1 MWPGEKVKLEM
12 ALNRL
17 SSSFLVCSGKEIRYR
32 GGLVMREEYH
42 SALGRT
48 AKNACIEPCSL
59 CLATLLFIPMPSLT
73 STSLPP
79 KISLHLNKCFASHSS
94 VQIISYTRY
103 TNVFGELDF
112 PIVTSLIHV

>member
-1 MWPGEKVKLEM
+1 
-12 ALNRL
+12 
-17 SSSFLVCSGKEIRYR
+17 
-32 GGLVMREEYH
+32 MREEYH

-79 KISLHLNKCFASHSS
+79 KMSLHLNKCFSLTLCPDHFMHIVYYGNSAA
-94 VQIISYTRY
+94 
-103 TNVFGELDF
+103 
-112 PIVTSLIHV
+112 PITVY